1 MKIDLNTTAVE
12 LTPQD
17 PLTIRQMFESL
28 CLFGGTGS
36 GKSTLLAVII
46 RAMLQLQ
53 FGMVFTTTKP
63 EDKQDYIEL
72 IKESGRED
80 QLVIFSPKDR
90 YFFDALE
97 QQAKLEDGSD
107 TFSLVALLMIMVEVA
122 NGGSVKGK
130 EPYWELSMRQMI
142 TNAIDLLKAASEL
155 ITIQN
160 IYRLIISAPTSVR
173 QLDSKEWRAKSYCFA
188 CLSKASDQS
197 DSFLPDDALE
207 MHFEDFPVT
216 FDYWRNEF
224 PNLSEK
230 TRSIVVSMFTTTAN
244 SFIRGYLKKLFI
256 HNAKGIAT
264 PPDILRSGAL
274 IILDL
279 PTKKYSVLGK
289 LAQSLFTMMTMSTM
303 ERMPL
308 SHYPRPVSIVSDEAY
323 QFLSSFHVDNQ
334 ATLRSSGTCCV
345 YAGQSISSYQIG
357 LGEQAEAKVHNLLS
371 NISTKFFLANT
382 DIATNDYAA
391 KLFGEIWSRQSS
403 SSTSID
409 ADNDPKMSA
418 SISDQKRHI
427 IEPLFFS
434 NNLLRG
440 GPQDGNTV
448 SALVHQIGR
457 TWSTGNNFLEVF
469 YQR

>member
-1 MKIDLNTTAVE
+1 MKIDLDTSVME
-12 LTPQD
+12 LTPND
-17 PLTIRQMFESL
+17 KLSIRHFFESL

-46 RAMLQLQ
+46 RALLHLQ

-63 EDKQDYIEL
+63 DDKQHYIEL

-80 QLVIFSPKDR
+80 QLVIFGTKHR
-90 YFFDALE
+90 YYFDAIE
-97 QQAKLEDGSD
+97 QQAKLDDGSD

-130 EPYWELSMRQMI
+130 EPYWELAMRQMI
-142 TNAIDLLKAASEL
+142 TNAIDLLKAAGEL

-160 IYRLIISAPTSVR
+160 IYRLIISAPTGER
-173 QLDSKEWRAKSYCFA
+173 QLSSQEWRERSYCFA
-188 CLSKASDQS
+188 CLNKASETS
-197 DSFLPDDALE
+197 DSFKAGDDIA

-216 FDYWRNEF
+216 FDYWMNEF

-244 SFIRGYLKKLFI
+244 AFIRGHLKKLFV
-256 HNAKGIAT
+256 HNAQGIAT

-279 PTKKYSVLGK
+279 PTKKFSVLGK

-308 SHYPRPVSIVSDEAY
+308 SQHPRPVSIISDEAY

-345 YAGQSISSYQIG
+345 YAAQSISSYQIG
-357 LGEQAEAKVHNLLS
+357 LGDQAEAKVQNLLS

-391 KLFGEIWSRQSS
+391 KLFGEIWSTQTS

-409 ADNDPKMSA
+409 NDNDPKMSA
-418 SISDQKRHI
+418 SISEQKRHI
-427 IEPLFFS
+427 IEPLYFS

-440 GPQDGNTV
+440 GPQDGNKV

-457 TWSTGNNFLEVF
+457 IWSNGNNYLEVF